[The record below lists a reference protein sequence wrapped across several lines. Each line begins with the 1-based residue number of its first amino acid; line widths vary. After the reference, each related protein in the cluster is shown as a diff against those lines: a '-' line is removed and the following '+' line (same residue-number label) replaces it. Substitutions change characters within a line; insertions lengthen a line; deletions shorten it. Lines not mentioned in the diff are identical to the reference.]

1 MLKNLLRE
9 SFLYF
14 LKKASK
20 TAGNGNPEKIL
31 ILEETEL
38 SYISGNGT
46 FLYFRKCNF
55 LIFLERH
62 IQNPSK
68 FRTRSIFRTLTYLEL
83 EAYPE
88 PW

>member
-38 SYISGNGT
+38 SYIFQETELSYTSGNAT
-46 FLYFRKCNF
+46 FLYFWKG
-55 LIFLERH
+55 
-62 IQNPSK
+62 
-68 FRTRSIFRTLTYLEL
+68 IFRTLANLEL
-83 EAYPE
+83 EAYSE
-88 PW
+88 P